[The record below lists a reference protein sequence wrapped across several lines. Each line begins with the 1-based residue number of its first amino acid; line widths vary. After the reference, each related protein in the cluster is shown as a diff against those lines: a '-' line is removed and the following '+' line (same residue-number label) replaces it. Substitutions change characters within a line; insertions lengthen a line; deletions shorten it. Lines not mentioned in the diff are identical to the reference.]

1 MQRYQYVKT
10 YEDELWERKK
20 FEKILNNSLEE
31 YKNKNIKIVDIKP
44 ILLGQRSGYTIVVF
58 ERDE

>member
-1 MQRYQYVKT
+1 MARFQYVKT

-20 FEKILNNSLEE
+20 FEKTLNNYLEE
-31 YKNKNIKIVDIKP
+31 YKDKNIKIVDIKP
-44 ILLGQRSGYTIVVF
+44 ILLGQQSRYTVIAF

>member
-1 MQRYQYVKT
+1 MARFQYVKT

-20 FEKILNNSLEE
+20 FEKTLNNYLEE
-31 YKNKNIKIVDIKP
+31 YKDKNIKIVDIKP
-44 ILLGQRSGYTIVVF
+44 ILLGQQSGYTVIAF